1 MLWSYGCYDN
11 IIGTWIDNIL
21 HRPKKWGRFLA
32 KLMDSKKIILKMLI
46 YLVFLYN
53 INLEIFMRAVIS
65 RVGFGF
71 ILSFLLAYAAYAN
84 SSNTQFEFAD
94 AAVNGSHIAIFV
106 GKDGELSKAVSDINT
121 KTQGRLQT
129 ALKDAEFKGKFGK
142 KLHLYGLA
150 PFKSVIVLGTG
161 EDELSVRQLR
171 DLGGYVAQANSNDH
185 SLSIIGEGLNTKVK
199 QSTAQL
205 AFGYA
210 LGSYSFDK
218 YKTKTDYNDNNQTQ
232 TISFHSDDSA
242 AASNLFENDLNYL
255 VTGINFA
262 RDMGTEPG
270 KSIYPENYAQGVRKL
285 FKGIDNVKVE
295 IMGVGQMKRKNMG
308 ALLGVGQGSIHD
320 PRLVIV
326 TYMGGANDEAPI
338 ALVGK
343 GITFDTG
350 GISLKSNSGQW
361 AMKSD
366 LSGAAAVAGTIYA
379 VAKRGD
385 KVNLVGVMAMAENMP
400 SGDAIRPGDVL
411 TTMSGKTIEVI
422 STDAEGRLV
431 LSDAVTYAQAEY
443 DPRLLIDIA
452 TLTGSAARAMG
463 DDYAAVI
470 TRDWDMA
477 VDMMRIGKAA
487 GEDVWPLPLNKN
499 HYKAIRS
506 DIADI
511 KGSGGNPGASIGA
524 AVIGT
529 FIDED
534 RVWVHLDIA
543 GVDWLDKSRPTTP
556 KGHAGWGV
564 RFLDA
569 VVRENQQTE

>member
-1 MLWSYGCYDN
+1 MKKVISK
-11 IIGTWIDNIL
+11 IGL
-21 HRPKKWGRFLA
+21 G
-32 KLMDSKKIILKMLI
+32 IILSCM
-46 YLVFLYN
+46 
-53 INLEIFMRAVIS
+53 
-65 RVGFGF
+65 
-71 ILSFLLAYAAYAN
+71 LAYSAYAN
-84 SSNTQFEFAD
+84 TSKTQFEFEDVATN
-94 AAVNGSHIAIFV
+94 AEHIAIFV
-106 GKDGELSKAVSDINT
+106 GKDGKLSKAVANISA
-121 KTQGRLQT
+121 KTEDRLET
-129 ALKDAEFKGKFGK
+129 ALKDAEFKGDFGD

-150 PFKSVIVLGTG
+150 PFKSVIVIGTG
-161 EDELSVRQLR
+161 ENQLSVRQLR
-171 DLGGYVAQANSNDH
+171 DLGGYVAQASNNDH
-185 SLSIIGEGLNTKVK
+185 SLGIIGEGLDTMIE
-199 QSTAQL
+199 QSAAQL
-205 AFGYA
+205 AMGYA

-218 YKTKTDYNDNNQTQ
+218 YKTKTDGTDKNQTR
-232 TISFHSDDSA
+232 TVSFHTEGFEA
-242 AASNLFENDLNYL
+242 AKNLFENDLRYL
-255 VTGINFA
+255 ATGVNFA

-295 IMGVGQMKRKNMG
+295 IMGVAQMKRKNMG

-320 PRLVIV
+320 PRLIIV
-326 TYMGGANDEAPI
+326 TYMGGESDEAPI

-350 GISLKSNSGQW
+350 GISLKPNTGQW
-361 AMKSD
+361 QMKSD
-366 LSGAAAVAGTIYA
+366 LSGAAAVAGTLYA

-411 TTMSGKTIEVI
+411 KTMSGKTIEVI

-431 LSDAVTYAQAEY
+431 LSDAVTYVQEEY
-443 DPRLLIDIA
+443 DPRLLINIA
-452 TLTGSAARAMG
+452 TLTGAAARAMG
-463 DDYAAVI
+463 EDYAAVI
-470 TRDWDMA
+470 TRDWDLA

-499 HYKAIRS
+499 HFKAIKS

-529 FIDED
+529 FVDED

-543 GVDWLDKSRPTTP
+543 GVDWLNKARPTTP